1 MRFEN
6 FKKKYPQLI
15 SGDCV
20 SLHLFA
26 QEMDVTRYLVKMK
39 VVAQSVL
46 DDLMSDFNC
55 LNISHHRDKLLDE
68 LLNP

>member
-26 QEMDVTRYLVKMK
+26 QEMIMTRELVKMK
-39 VVAQSVL
+39 VVNQSVL

-55 LNISHHRDKLLDE
+55 LADKSHHRDKLLNE
-68 LLNP
+68 LLK